1 VIAANAAEHKTA
13 KVNSLFALIVFIFLF
28 VIGYDA
34 NIGSGS
40 EVLQKEF
47 GSFFAFFFSELSYPI
62 HGVHQLAD
70 LTHA

>member
-1 VIAANAAEHKTA
+1 VIAANAAENKTA
-13 KVNSLFALIVFIFLF
+13 KVNSLFSLIFFIFLF

-40 EVLQKEF
+40 EVFQKESR
-47 GSFFAFFFSELSYPI
+47 SFFSFFFSELSYPI
-62 HGVHQLAD
+62 HGAHQLTD